1 MVANHGMISL
11 VLSSL
16 LFFAPQANGVPRDG
30 VLRDGARP
38 DGASPVAA
46 AAMVAESPAPI
57 ANPTV
62 APAAALVSVPLPLS
76 GTADT
81 QLIGKLDKL
90 LAELPGGDARP
101 IVVLEFATSPD
112 QTGFTGDFE
121 RALALA
127 RYLASDRFGRVRTVA
142 YVPGVLEGHAV
153 LAVMA
158 CEEIIVAPAARLGA
172 AGRGERFIDPTMKA
186 AYREIAE
193 RRRTIP
199 APLVL
204 GMLDP
209 DAAVVEVQLVGG
221 GTSYVLPDELE
232 KLRAEAKV
240 WKENRVVPAGEFVT
254 LTGNELRLKYGF
266 ASHLAADR
274 KALAAALQV
283 APDLLRDESLSQ
295 VAWRAQRVD
304 VRGSI
309 TSRVADDV
317 LHAVREMQA
326 DKSLN
331 LLCIQVQ
338 SAGGDSAATL
348 RVAGELADLDP
359 RQLRTVAFVRDEA
372 RSLAAVVACLCD
384 ETYATEAAV
393 LGGPGDTILSAEEL
407 IDLRAAVQE
416 LARGRH
422 RDWSPLVAL
431 FDPSLKVFR
440 YRREGTGVVR
450 YLCEDEIDEQPEPRV
465 WKQEAEIDVQ
475 QGLSATQAVE
485 IGLLRETAPDLVSAL
500 RHFKLQDEI
509 IVARRNPVVTAIEQL
524 GAQPWLARTLLFIA
538 FFALIS
544 EASSPGFG
552 VAGFISGVCFLMFFW
567 SQFLNGT
574 AGWLELLL
582 FAGGL
587 TCLALEIFVLP
598 GFGVFGIGGGIMVL
612 ASIILASQTFIFP
625 RNSYQ
630 IQQFSRSLFT
640 MVAAC
645 GGIFAAMFLMR
656 RYLADSWLLRRIS
669 LPSPGEELDLEHLE
683 ALVDWGYLEG
693 KLGVTTTPLMP
704 SGKARFGD
712 DVVAVISD
720 GVPVSAGTR
729 IRVIEVRGN
738 RVLVEPIEGS

>member
-1 MVANHGMISL
+1 MVGNDGMIVL
-11 VLSSL
+11 ILSSL
-16 LFFAPQANGVPRDG
+16 LIWAPQADN
-30 VLRDGARP
+30 
-38 DGASPVAA
+38 ASGDPAQ
-46 AAMVAESPAPI
+46 AEQA
-57 ANPTV
+57 
-62 APAAALVSVPLPLS
+62 APAAAAAAEAPEPAAKPATTPAAAIVSVPLPLT

-90 LAELPGGDARP
+90 LAELPASDARP

-112 QTGFTGDFE
+112 SIGFTGDFE

-127 RYLASDRFGRVRTVA
+127 RYLASDRFSRVRTVA
-142 YVPGVLEGHAV
+142 YVPGVLEGHAL
-153 LAVMA
+153 LAVLA
-158 CEEIIVAPAARLGA
+158 CEEIIVAPEARIGA
-172 AGRGERFIDPTMKA
+172 AGRGERTIDPTMKA

-199 APLVL
+199 AALVL

-209 DAAVVEVQLVGG
+209 ESAVVEVQLIGG
-221 GTSYVLPDELE
+221 GTLYVLPDELE

-240 WKENRVVPAGEFVT
+240 WKENRIVPEGEFVT
-254 LTGNELRLKYGF
+254 ITGNELRLKYGF

-283 APDLLRDESLSQ
+283 APEMLRDESLSQ

-304 VRGSI
+304 LRGKI
-309 TSRVADDV
+309 TSNTADDV
-317 LHAVREMQA
+317 LHAVREMRN
-326 DKSLN
+326 DKTLN
-331 LLCIQVQ
+331 LLCVQVQ
-338 SAGGDSAATL
+338 SAGGDSAAAL
-348 RVAGELADLDP
+348 RIASELADLDP
-359 RQLRTVAFVRDEA
+359 RKLRSVAFIQDEA
-372 RSLAAVVACLCD
+372 RSLSALVACLCD
-384 ETYATEAAV
+384 EAYATDAAV
-393 LGGPGDTILSAEEL
+393 LGGPGDTNFSAEEL
-407 IDLRAAVQE
+407 SDMRATVQE

-431 FDPSLKVFR
+431 FDPSLKLFR
-440 YRREGTGVVR
+440 YRNPGTGVVR
-450 YLCEDEIDEQPEPRV
+450 CLSEAEVSEQPEPGV
-465 WKQEAEIDVQ
+465 WKQEAEIDLEE
-475 QGLSATQAVE
+475 GLSATQAVE
-485 IGLLRETAPDLVSAL
+485 IGLLRGTAPDLATAL
-500 RHFKLQDEI
+500 RPFNLQEEML
-509 IVARRNPVVTAIEQL
+509 VAHRNPVVTAIEQL
-524 GAQPWLARTLLFIA
+524 GAQPWLARMLLFVA

-574 AGWLELLL
+574 AGWLEFLL

-598 GFGVFGIGGGIMVL
+598 GFGVFGIGGGVMVL

-645 GGIFAAMFLMR
+645 GGIFAALFIMR
-656 RYLADSWLLRRIS
+656 KYLADSWLLRRIM
-669 LPSPGEELDLEHLE
+669 LPSPAEELDLDHLE
-683 ALVDWGYLEG
+683 SLVDWEYLEG

-720 GVPVSAGTR
+720 GVPVVAGTR

-738 RVLVEPIEGS
+738 RVLVEPVEGS